1 MLELDHLVVACLDL
15 DDGEAWLH
23 ERFGVPLVPGGQ
35 HPGWGTHN
43 RLLQLGGG
51 VYFELIAPDASQP
64 EPKAPRPFMLD
75 DPAMRARLTKT
86 PVLVHWLVR
95 SDDLERSLGTL
106 KYLAGTIVPM
116 TRGSL
121 RWRITVPT
129 GGHPPGDGLL
139 PTVIQWDVPMTEHPT
154 ARLPDAG
161 VRLAG
166 LAIRGPKAIIE
177 RRPQV
182 SAPVPLEWVETRDA
196 PGLAATFDTPAGRV
210 TIG

>member
-1 MLELDHLVVACLDL
+1 VCVTIAPLLRAPGTQRYVAAA
-15 DDGEAWLH
+15 E
-23 ERFGVPLVPGGQ
+23 
-35 HPGWGTHN
+35 
-43 RLLQLGGG
+43 LGGG

-64 EPKAPRPFMLD
+64 APKTPRPFMLD
-75 DPAMRARLTKT
+75 DPTMRGRLEKA

-106 KYLAGTIVPM
+106 KYLPGTIVPM

-166 LAIRGPKAIIE
+166 LTIRGPKAVIE

-182 SAPVPLEWVETRDA
+182 SAPVPLEWVEREGA
-196 PGLAATFDTPAGRV
+196 SGLAATFETPAGRV
-210 TIG
+210 TLG